1 VTDARGKA
9 LVETCIALALFVAAA
24 VWGTWYWNRSLEAGH
39 PPFFYQSYFEPAVM
53 VACGKGFVVAR
64 PQIAAM
70 TGFLSQQTD
79 GFVCGAIPPDAKLGT
94 EDLYQGPWRYL
105 MVTVGVAWRVLGI
118 SWSGMGPLFGVLFA
132 ATIVA
137 AYGIF
142 RLGMGRSLALLCACG
157 LCLSP
162 LHLLNLPH
170 LRDYAKAPFTLLL
183 ILLLGLLVTRRPAWR
198 NVLAIAAG
206 YGVVLGIG
214 YGFRTDFLANIP
226 AFFLVLFVFL
236 EGGPL
241 RNLGLKGAAAAVCAS
256 AFLLTAWPIIS
267 VVYRSGGCQWHTV
280 LLGLS
285 PDYSDALGL
294 DQPAYEWTTTATD
307 EFVYA
312 TVTSYARRTQ
322 PGVGHIAYCQH
333 EYDVATGRYLTD
345 IVRHFPADML
355 IRGYASALHIVQ
367 LPFGWRKPPLP
378 NTAKALY
385 AIRRTILE
393 WTRGSGL
400 ILVAL
405 AIGLT
410 MVDNVRLGLF
420 LVFFVLYF
428 GSYPA
433 LQFANRHFFHLEF
446 VTWWAAGFLIHL
458 ALTKGPLLI
467 RGGARDAVKPG
478 AFRRAAVGLAAVA
491 SVLVVTL
498 WMLRAYQ
505 ELTLRPLLH
514 RYVGAEKDEVS
525 SRRVPQGGFV
535 PIASAAAATDPET
548 AELLEV
554 NLNLPRCGDTAS
566 VTFRYDKALR
576 HDFSRTFTLRDHA
589 GSEGPTRIIVPVY
602 RGFQGLELPDA
613 APGCI
618 GGAYRVRRPDQ
629 FRLMLIGILPPNW
642 ERARLYQRF
651 RDWTLVP
658 AN

>member
-1 VTDARGKA
+1 VTDARGQA

-53 VACGKGFVVAR
+53 VACGQGFVVAR

-79 GFVCGAIPPDAKLGT
+79 RFVCGAIPPDAKLGT

-118 SWSGMGPLFGVLFA
+118 SWSGMGPLFGLLFA

-467 RGGARDAVKPG
+467 RGGARDGRARGRGLCARRDALDVARLSG
-478 AFRRAAVGLAAVA
+478 A
-491 SVLVVTL
+491 
-498 WMLRAYQ
+498 
-505 ELTLRPLLH
+505 H
-514 RYVGAEKDEVS
+514 
-525 SRRVPQGGFV
+525 
-535 PIASAAAATDPET
+535 AAATVASLRRRGEGRALLAAGAAGRVRSDRVGRRRDRSRDSRTAGSQSQSPALWRHGQRHVPLRQGVAPRLLANLHASGSRGERRADPNHRPRVPRLSGPRASGRGAWVHRRRISRSPSRPVSIDAHRHSA
-548 AELLEV
+548 AEL
-554 NLNLPRCGDTAS
+554 G
-566 VTFRYDKALR
+566 
-576 HDFSRTFTLRDHA
+576 
-589 GSEGPTRIIVPVY
+589 TR
-602 RGFQGLELPDA
+602 
-613 APGCI
+613 AP
-618 GGAYRVRRPDQ
+618 
-629 FRLMLIGILPPNW
+629 
-642 ERARLYQRF
+642 
-651 RDWTLVP
+651 VP
-658 AN
+658 ALSRLDSGAGELIAIEHVRD